1 MRRVAHLR
9 QRRRV
14 VKRIVWLGAA
24 ALIALAAAIPLW
36 LVFDGGGETA
46 DRRAAALATETDCSQ
61 AKEADA
67 CSALV
72 GQRDE
77 VLGALAAL
85 ERQLAALASEIDAW
99 NNAARETRS
108 DTASEAMLEVGKA
121 VVALEAQADAVQ
133 AKMVELEET
142 LNTVGDD
149 AQLANVDLQNI
160 LQKQQQTLQMMS
172 NISKTLY
179 DTAQSVIR
187 KMGG

>member
-1 MRRVAHLR
+1 M
-9 QRRRV
+9 
-14 VKRIVWLGAA
+14 KRIAWLGAA

-36 LVFDGGGETA
+36 LVFDGGGETT

-61 AKEADA
+61 AKDADA

-72 GQRDE
+72 RQQDE

-85 ERQLAALASEIDAW
+85 ERQLAALASQVDAANNFTREIRRDL
-99 NNAARETRS
+99 
-108 DTASEAMLEVGKA
+108 ASEAILEVGQSIA
-121 VVALEAQADAVQ
+121 ALDSQADQVQ
-133 AKMVELEET
+133 VKLAELEET

-172 NISKTLY
+172 NVMKTLH
-179 DTAQSVIR
+179 DAAKSAIQNM
-187 KMGG
+187 KG